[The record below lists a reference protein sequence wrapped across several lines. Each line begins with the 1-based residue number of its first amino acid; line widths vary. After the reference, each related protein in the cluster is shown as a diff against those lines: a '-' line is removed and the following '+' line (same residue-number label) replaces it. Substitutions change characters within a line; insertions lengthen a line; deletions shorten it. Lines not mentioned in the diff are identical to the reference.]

1 MDFLNELISGF
12 GEVHCVE
19 YSDKEINVELLLHGI
34 TQFSYLL
41 IDVTMELLRGVVSV
55 WAARKV
61 KIVIL
66 LVL

>member
-1 MDFLNELISGF
+1 MNLLNELISGF